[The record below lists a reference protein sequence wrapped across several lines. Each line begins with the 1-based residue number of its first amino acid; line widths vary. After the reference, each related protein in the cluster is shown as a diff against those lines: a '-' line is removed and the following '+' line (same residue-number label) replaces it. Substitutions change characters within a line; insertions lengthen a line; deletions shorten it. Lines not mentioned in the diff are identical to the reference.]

1 MFASTV
7 FAYQL
12 HELVAEHL
20 FSAILLSLIHI
31 CMRVSVS
38 VGLGNRRKSVIN
50 RFSVPIC
57 RLYPGLFCPFF
68 MASSFMRM
76 NVAPGSVLE

>member
-20 FSAILLSLIHI
+20 FSAILLIGSQ
-31 CMRVSVS
+31 
-38 VGLGNRRKSVIN
+38 
-50 RFSVPIC
+50 
-57 RLYPGLFCPFF
+57 FF
-68 MASSFMRM
+68 RNSIEK
-76 NVAPGSVLE
+76 PH